1 MVRASAP
8 EQQAGSPANPIPLP
22 KEKKLLQKY
31 YAGERLPS
39 PMGGQLDILGVR
51 EGEGGIGHILL
62 ECNTSSLR
70 FVLVIPKATRTEK
83 AKVKER
89 LAGGDDPYCPRHGVH
104 HPLSKSGK
112 EWVCALCAVSFG
124 KST

>member
-1 MVRASAP
+1 MTRTSAP
-8 EQQAGSPANPIPLP
+8 EIQPGSPKNPIQLP
-22 KEKKLLQKY
+22 KNKKLLQKY

-51 EGEGGIGHILL
+51 EGEKGTGRVLL

-70 FVLVIPKATRTEK
+70 FVLVIPKATRAEK
-83 AKVKER
+83 EQVKE
-89 LAGGDDPYCPRHGVH
+89 LAEKGGDPYCPRHGPY

-112 EWVCALCAVSFG
+112 EWVCQHCAVSYG
-124 KST
+124 RAG